1 MLATGS
7 TLFVRLLLAVSF
19 GRGKIIIECGLTPRA
34 ADSRFAL
41 SVMGGVA
48 RAAPLAAPALGP
60 AAGDRFLTEFGR
72 LLKDSIRLND
82 VVVRTGGEEFLVVLK
97 NTDMAYLD
105 LFATKILGKI
115 GEQSFVLS
123 EVEGRTIHKTCS
135 VGYSAFP
142 LVDAE
147 PDRYNFEQIMMLADQ
162 ALYYAKAHGRNQAV
176 RVLAGPARPENPEQT
191 EKLLRNL
198 E

>member
-1 MLATGS
+1 MRANTACSRLALRAQRDGRS
-7 TLFVRLLLAVSF
+7 CPGRTLGRARTRSGGGGPLLD
-19 GRGKIIIECGLTPRA
+19 GIRA
-34 ADSRFAL
+34 AS
-41 SVMGGVA
+41 
-48 RAAPLAAPALGP
+48 
-60 AAGDRFLTEFGR
+60 E
-72 LLKDSIRLND
+72 DSIRLND

-97 NTDMAYLD
+97 NTDMACLD

-176 RVLAGPARPENPEQT
+176 RVLAGLARPENPEQT